1 MDFDE
6 KMKQFKEMNDVKAK
20 LAEFMKENDL
30 DIRYYNGNIVIE
42 YDYYKDGEPIVLL
55 AKEQINPEDL
65 IN

>member
-6 KMKQFKEMNDVKAK
+6 QMKQFKEMNDVKAK

-42 YDYYKDGEPIVLL
+42 YDYYKDGEPIVLF

>member
-6 KMKQFKEMNDVKAK
+6 KMSQFKKMNDVKAK

-30 DIRYYNGNIVIE
+30 DIRYYNGNILIE
-42 YDYYKDGEPIVLL
+42 YDYYKDGEPIVLF

-65 IN
+65 ID

>member
-6 KMKQFKEMNDVKAK
+6 KMKQFKEMNAIKEK
-20 LAEFMKENDL
+20 LAVFMNENNL

-65 IN
+65 ID

>member
-6 KMKQFKEMNDVKAK
+6 QMKQFKEMNDIKAK

-42 YDYYKDGEPIVLL
+42 YDYYKDGEPIVLF